1 MDDKNQTMEMPP
13 AAVENQGG
21 AVQVV
26 YEPAMK
32 MDRAIAI
39 FDQTIEFCKKHM
51 TKDID
56 FGVPFE
62 VAQGGDG
69 DGGNKKTPKPMLYKP
84 GAEKLAIWFGLIP
97 DFVERTEILQ
107 GVDRPIISIDVTCT
121 VRDKEGNIRGIS
133 MANCNSEEDKYL
145 QQNRWLTESKLP
157 PGLDKSKLESKQK
170 TARDGRKFMLYFVN
184 QAVNPTGLLNTL
196 KKMAQKRA
204 FVGAVLMATG
214 TSSIFQ
220 QTDDDDPGEGQHNQ
234 QQKPQLQQSKPA
246 DNPPMPPEKKP
257 ESELTDAEKEA
268 VQKRQAF
275 YADWKDA
282 DPSARTKKIL
292 DLGAKQNGGSW
303 DPKWGD
309 PAKFTIEKQMSW
321 LMAFATNTGAI
332 PADPTVKR

>member
-1 MDDKNQTMEMPP
+1 MEMPP
-13 AAVENQGG
+13 AAMAENQSGPV
-21 AVQVV
+21 AI

-32 MDRAIAI
+32 MEVAIKI
-39 FDQTIEFCKKHM
+39 FDQVVKFCKTQLTEDIDYGKLFEAKEGAGKKGP
-51 TKDID
+51 KDIL
-56 FGVPFE
+56 F
-62 VAQGGDG
+62 
-69 DGGNKKTPKPMLYKP
+69 KP
-84 GAEKLAIWFGLIP
+84 GAEKLSIWFGLVPEFTERIEIIP
-97 DFVERTEILQ
+97 AGEKQ
-107 GVDRPIISIDVTCT
+107 IISIDTTCT
-121 VRDKEGNIRGIS
+121 LRDKDGIVRGVS
-133 MANCNSEEDKYL
+133 MANCNSAEDKYT
-145 QQNRWLTESKLP
+145 QQNRWLTESRLP
-157 PGLDKSKLESKQK
+157 AGIDKSKLQCEEWPGKN
-170 TARDGRKFMLYFVN
+170 GGKFKVYLVTQITSPMS
-184 QAVNPTGLLNTL
+184 LLNTL
-196 KKMAQKRA
+196 KKMSQKRA